1 MVLRI
6 YKKAFAE
13 LMKKP
18 FRLWGVTML
27 AVLFT
32 MLGYALGGPVL
43 LIGFGVAILLQASL
57 ANVYLKS
64 YIGGEQIH
72 VTDLFVTFRDW
83 NTIKRVVCAISWGE
97 LWKFLW
103 YLIPVVGPIFYIIR
117 SYEYALIPY
126 IVMDQPETGITECK
140 DVSKKM
146 TTGYKGKMFLADILV
161 YIFFSVVYL
170 ILVLLAQIPYAG
182 VLFAIILV
190 LFYIAFIL
198 LVPLFI
204 NIVHASFYEE
214 IKNPPAPV
222 QPAAPQGGQ
231 YYAPQQGQQFF
242 APQQDQQYYAPQGQ
256 QYYAPQ
262 QDQQYYAPQQDQQY
276 YAPQGQQYYAPQ
288 QDQQYYAPQ
297 QGQQY
302 YAPQDPNY
310 PPQQ

>member
-18 FRLWGVTML
+18 FRLWGVTLL
-27 AVLFT
+27 ATLFT
-32 MLGYALGGPVL
+32 SLGYALGGPVL
-43 LIGFGVAILLQASL
+43 LIGVVIAILLQASL

-83 NTIKRVVCAISWGE
+83 NTIKRVVCSIAWGE

-103 YLIPVVGPIFYIIR
+103 CLIPIVGPIFYIIR

-146 TTGYKGKMFLADILV
+146 TTGYKGKMFLADILIFVLFYAVVLILALLGQIPYVGVLFIIILVLV
-161 YIFFSVVYL
+161 YIFFML
-170 ILVLLAQIPYAG
+170 FI
-182 VLFAIILV
+182 VLFL
-190 LFYIAFIL
+190 
-198 LVPLFI
+198 

-214 IKNPPAPV
+214 IKNPPAPA
-222 QPAAPQGGQ
+222 QPAAPQAGQYYAPQNGQYYVPQGGQQYYPPQGNPGYPPQGGQ
-231 YYAPQQGQQFF
+231 YYAPQG
-242 APQQDQQYYAPQGQ
+242 G
-256 QYYAPQ
+256 
-262 QDQQYYAPQQDQQY
+262 
-276 YAPQGQQYYAPQ
+276 
-288 QDQQYYAPQ
+288 QQYYAPQ
-297 QGQQY
+297 QGQY
-302 YAPQDPNY
+302 YPQQSAPTY
-310 PPQQ
+310 PPQGGQLPPQQ